1 MESLTY
7 GEPEPVCRVKLLR
20 EKTRQIG
27 KMALTYRMYEVAVGE
42 HSAYAVG
49 AALKG
54 GEGEENTPL
63 FLYDHCSARAEA
75 FFFICWRPAFF
86 PAPSAMCWRMCAA
99 IFHLF
104 PWENLRISLYKFLKI
119 WYDKA

>member
-1 MESLTY
+1 M
-7 GEPEPVCRVKLLR
+7 
-20 EKTRQIG
+20 
-27 KMALTYRMYEVAVGE
+27 GE

-75 FFFICWRPAFF
+75 FFFYLLEAGVF
-86 PAPSAMCWRMCAA
+86 PCTLSDVLEDVCGHFSPVSMGKSQDFSLQ
-99 IFHLF
+99 I
-104 PWENLRISLYKFLKI
+104 PENMV
-119 WYDKA
+119 

>member
-49 AALKG
+49 AARKG

-75 FFFICWRPAFF
+75 FFFYLLEAGVF
-86 PAPSAMCWRMCAA
+86 PCTLSDVLEDVCGHFSPVSMGKSQDFSLQ
-99 IFHLF
+99 I
-104 PWENLRISLYKFLKI
+104 PENMV
-119 WYDKA
+119 